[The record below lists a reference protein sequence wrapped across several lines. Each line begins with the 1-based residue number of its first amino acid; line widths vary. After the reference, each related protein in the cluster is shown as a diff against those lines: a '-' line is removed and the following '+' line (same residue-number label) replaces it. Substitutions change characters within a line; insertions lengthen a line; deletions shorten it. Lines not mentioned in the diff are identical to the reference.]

1 MLKIVDYVLIW
12 QRQYPEGLCTVS
24 NEVLR
29 EISKFGIEMTY
40 DEEQHKMKYLK
51 LANVFETSGD
61 LIDLAKK
68 TAEALFDK
76 YSSEN
81 FVNMIRALSDDKI
94 YETSINCLGGDYY
107 FRDPIAN
114 IGLTIKLNTLL
125 YHPAIKN
132 DDVSDEV
139 RKEVHNFYIVL
150 SSTLYNLAIEFE
162 RKQGYSVYGG
172 YEYINKPEDVAMAPN
187 FDPMKYTQAILSSK
201 CEFRATNTMITKD
214 KDETNKNTNIK
225 LNNNK
230 PVKEILKQDNKI
242 NLNEL
247 KPNKAKEKKKP
258 KVKTT
263 EYRDIIFVHNF
274 RDFFARKNPNIN
286 IEWHNLP
293 DVVQDTVKIYYKLDI
308 NKYSKDIINTVIGV
322 DKFTGKYLIRLGE
335 TSIPRPGKDTP
346 KPKKFVP
353 NNGKPANFYMVASK
367 DIFNRNNI
375 LPSNCRPK
383 YSDLPENIKIFI
395 EQHVG
400 MAIDIG
406 IDKDQKYVIY
416 IGNCIMNK
424 EAIQLNGTLVTK
436 DERGDAYEPVDI
448 SDENNIPF
456 KIHEFKGFEGCTVI
470 NLYTSF
476 ETPSTVQ
483 YADIGE
489 VGKGGEMRFMFDTAG
504 DEAMDLTSCRT
515 IILPIKYSK
524 IKGILGKIGAF

>member
-1 MLKIVDYVLIW
+1 MLKIIDHVLIW
-12 QRQYPEGLCTVS
+12 QRQYPEGFCGVT

-40 DEEQHKMKYLK
+40 DVEQHRVKMLK
-51 LANVFETSGD
+51 LVDNVFETNGD

-68 TAEALFDK
+68 TAEALFKK
-76 YSSEN
+76 YSGYD
-81 FVNMIRALSDDKI
+81 FVNMIRALNDDKI
-94 YETSINCLGGDYY
+94 YETNINLGGGYY
-107 FRDPIAN
+107 FRDVIAN

-125 YHPAIKN
+125 YHPARQN
-132 DDVSDEV
+132 DDVSEEV
-139 RKEVHNFYIVL
+139 RTEVHNFYNVL
-150 SSTLYNLAIEFE
+150 SRTLYDLAIEFE
-162 RKQGYSVYGG
+162 REQGYSVYGG
-172 YEYINKPEDVAMAPN
+172 YEYIKPEDVVTGPD
-187 FDPMKYTQAILSSK
+187 FDPMKYTQAFLSSK
-201 CEFRATNTMITKD
+201 CEFRATSNTITKD

-225 LNNNK
+225 INNNK
-230 PVKEILKQDNKI
+230 PIKEILKQDNKI
-242 NLNEL
+242 DLNEL
-247 KPNKAKEKKKP
+247 KSNKAKEKKKP

-274 RDFFARKNPNIN
+274 RDFFARKDPNVS
-286 IEWHNLP
+286 IEWHKLP
-293 DVVQDTVKIYYKLDI
+293 DVVQDTAKIYYKLDI
-308 NKYSKDIINTVIGV
+308 STYNKDLINSIIGI

-353 NNGKPANFYMVASK
+353 NNGKPANFYMAASK
-367 DIFNRNNI
+367 DIFNRDNI

-406 IDKDQKYVIY
+406 IDKNQQYVIY

-424 EAIQLNGTLVTK
+424 EAIQLNGILVTK
-436 DERGDAYEPVDI
+436 DERSDAYEPVDI

-456 KIHEFKGFEGCTVI
+456 KIHEFKGFEGCTCI

-524 IKGILGKIGAF
+524 IKAVLGKIGAF